1 MKYLVLIPDGAAD
14 YPYEAWDGKTPF
26 EVAKKPTLDRLAKD
40 ALVGL
45 VSNVPD
51 DMVPESDTANLAILS
66 YDPKIYSKGRSPL
79 EAMSMGL
86 TMGEG
91 DIAFRCNVVT
101 VSEEEAV
108 YDERRILDHSADE
121 ITTEEAAGL
130 VAALQEAFGTE
141 TRTFYPGISY
151 RHCLIWNDPPA
162 YTDFERPHDHLGE
175 CVKDILPPEPY
186 ATLVRKSYEVLN
198 HHPINE
204 ARRKRGLRPANSI
217 WLWSPG
223 AKPALSSFK
232 EKWGLDATV
241 ISAVDLIKG
250 IGICAEM
257 ESVDVIGATGNY
269 KTNYKGKAEAAVD
282 AFRRGKDLVY
292 LHVEAPDECGHRA
305 ERENKVFSIEAISEQ
320 ILSPILSY
328 LEGLEEPFAV
338 LVLPDHPTP
347 ICKRTHTLDPVPFLL
362 YRSNERRDGV
372 DCFCERTAKE
382 QKRYLPHGYELMSLL
397 IRKEAPKGVTL

>member
-14 YPYEAWDGKTPF
+14 YPIPELSGKTPF
-26 EVAKKPTLDRLAKD
+26 EVAEKPTLDALAREAK
-40 ALVGL
+40 VGN
-45 VSNVPD
+45 VSNVPA

-86 TMGEG
+86 TMKEG

-101 VSEEEAV
+101 VSEDGDCYE
-108 YDERRILDHSADE
+108 DKTMLDHSADE
-121 ITTEEAAGL
+121 ITTSEATEL
-130 VAALQEAFGTE
+130 VKALQEAFGTDA
-141 TRTFYPGISY
+141 RTFYPGVSY
-151 RHCLIWNDPPA
+151 RHCMIWNDPPA
-162 YTDFERPHDHLGE
+162 YTEFERPHDHLGQG
-175 CVKDILPPEPY
+175 VRDIMPPEPY
-186 ATLVRKSYEVLN
+186 ATLVRESYEVLN

-204 ARRKRGLRPANSI
+204 ARRARGLRPANSI

-257 ESVDVIGATGNY
+257 ESVDVEGATGNY
-269 KTNYKGKAEAAVD
+269 KTNYRGKAEAAID

-292 LHVEAPDECGHRA
+292 VHVEAPDECGHRA
-305 ERENKVFSIEAISEQ
+305 ELQNKILSIGHISEQ
-320 ILSPILSY
+320 ILKPVTEY
-328 LEGLEEPFAV
+328 LTSTGEPYAV
-338 LVLPDHPTP
+338 MLLPDHPTP
-347 ICKRTHTLDPVPFLL
+347 ICRRTHTLDPVPYLIW
-362 YRSNERRDGV
+362 RSDRKGTGV
-372 DCFCERTAKE
+372 AGFCERTAAATGLY
-382 QKRYLPHGYELMSLL
+382 QPCGYRLMEELLERS
-397 IRKEAPKGVTL
+397 